1 METHSTE
8 TTETLGGVY
17 EAIRQNPASGAI
29 EAVVQTLL

>member
-17 EAIRQNPASGAI
+17 EAIRQNTASG
-29 EAVVQTLL
+29 VVDSIVRTIL